1 MGRRGGAAHAAC
13 PRRRPVVPEPE
24 ADFLASIPRPLIEP
38 LRPAFATTY
47 HSAAQLERLKQATLD
62 ILETVGVRF
71 QSGKALGLLAEHGV
85 RIDRGAQTARFP
97 PEIVLAAMARAPR
110 RFTLGARDASCD
122 IAVGDG
128 NTYCTTDGC
137 GVEIIDFATRQRR
150 ASTKADLADVTRIQ
164 DYLSSIA
171 FWWPTLS
178 AGDCGE
184 AAQLHELD
192 AGWNNTVKHLQGM
205 VNGEREA
212 RYAVEMATVIA
223 GGPEELR
230 RRPVMSDLIGTISP
244 LVIDKDGIEAALVF
258 AAAGVPVTFVT
269 MPTLG
274 TTAPAT
280 KAGAYAVGSAELV
293 AATVLLQLEHPG
305 APVLHSIMQSWAD
318 PRSGNFVSFPQD
330 GRCRALG
337 TELAHHWGVPAESA
351 TCGTD
356 SPLPGTWQAGVEE
369 ALDLVQAAQEGSELL
384 PSIGLVNVYTLFY
397 PEHIILGDDI
407 YHRARHAI
415 MDIDVGDEALALEAI
430 AEVGPGGHFLGHKHT
445 RRHMRAAV
453 KPAITHQ
460 PGPDGAFRD
469 PVEVAREKAE
479 WIWREYRP
487 EPLEAD
493 KAAALAKILAAADAE
508 LRG

>member
-1 MGRRGGAAHAAC
+1 MN
-13 PRRRPVVPEPE
+13 PVPEPE
-24 ADFLASIPRPLIEP
+24 ACPLAPIARPPIEP
-38 LRPAFATTY
+38 LRPAFVPTF
-47 HSAAQLERLKQATLD
+47 HSSARLDRLKQATLD
-62 ILETVGVRF
+62 ILETVGVQF
-71 QSGKALGLLAEHGV
+71 QSETALGLLAEHGV
-85 RIDRGAQTARFP
+85 RIDRAAQIARFP
-97 PEIVLAAMARAPR
+97 PEIVLAAMAQAPR
-110 RFTLGARDASCD
+110 RFTLGAREASCE
-122 IAVGDG
+122 IPVGDG
-128 NTYCTTDGC
+128 NSYCTTDGC
-137 GVEIIDFATRQRR
+137 GIEIIDFATRERR
-150 ASTKADLADVTRIQ
+150 QSTKADLADVTRLQ

-178 AGDCGE
+178 AGDYGE
-184 AAQLHELD
+184 TAQLHELD

-230 RRPVMSDLIGTISP
+230 RRPVLSDLIGTISP

-280 KAGAYAVGSAELV
+280 KAGAYALGSAELV
-293 AATVLLQLEHPG
+293 AATVLLQLAYPG
-305 APVLHSIMQSWAD
+305 APVLHSTMQSWAD

-330 GRCRALG
+330 GRSRALG

-369 ALDLVQAAQEGSELL
+369 ALDFVQAAQEGSELL

-407 YHRARHAI
+407 YHRARYAI
-415 MDIDVGDEALALEAI
+415 MDIDLDDEALALEAV

-445 RRHMRAAV
+445 RRHMREAV

-460 PGPDGAFRD
+460 LGPDGAFRD
-469 PVEVAREKAE
+469 PLEVAREKAA

-487 EPLEAD
+487 EPLDAA
-493 KAAALAKILAAADAE
+493 KAAELTKIIAAADVE